1 MNVDRR
7 TVLRLLAPAILLPPL
22 PFPGNAQEPSDAL
35 FIAIEGVH
43 PSTPADRFQAFVGP
57 FLEAGIPFGLVPDM
71 SAWSEPAI
79 ADVLRQTIAEA
90 PDLVEPVLSLP
101 GVHALPTYFQRRAA
115 SDAIALMRGLAGGSP
130 AATVASPITIATD
143 GPAVANFDALR
154 CLGIRNVLSFSPAQS
169 VSSAGCAERTVCL
182 RGGRRL
188 DVAGLAD
195 PTPWVEAA
203 FARPGWVQLAPSL
216 SGIERVP
223 LHEVRLRALRI
234 SDAIGREIAGGRRF
248 VALPR
253 EHARWFGADQL
264 RLVAV
269 RIDRGTDASSAGMA
283 TLEAE
288 LRTRGIDV
296 TLAAPM
302 TAEGAGDRPDP
313 GCAVL
318 AAAGSD
324 TPEPS
329 AMTLPAEVRCVALQA
344 AADRMPG
351 WLERAADLVLLPGG
365 APAFDGR
372 GPLIRGETR
381 ISQAAGLLAERE
393 WMRDAVLVI
402 SPADYAT
409 VQARQATLDT
419 LQRLQRDPGTRL
431 VDIPT
436 FYRASVSPDP
446 VFGLLRE
453 TYRHRP
459 GTSDPDALSA
469 DEMLA
474 DARQAWTY
482 FERFSVPASGLCI
495 DTADVQEDGVWL
507 HSEMTMWDLGSLI
520 AAVMAAHELGLISD
534 MDFVIRSE
542 LLVRALPV
550 VRVGEWRLP
559 AEVIS
564 STTGAPLS
572 EDFNACDTGRLLSVL
587 HTLDAYPLTRGIAE
601 QKIAGWDLAAVVRDG
616 HVHSVVKG
624 RLVDRFR
631 SHCAHYTARAFRD
644 RGIDAASPY
653 EVPGMAAG
661 TDHDMRLLL
670 ALVGLGPLGAEPLLL
685 EALEMGLSE
694 PSDFLADVLFAA
706 QSREYESSGRLVCL
720 SEAPINREPW
730 FTYQGLNVAS
740 SEDRWMVSAAS
751 ADGRFNTPAFRAETL
766 MVNTKA
772 AYLWVAARPS
782 AHATLLARHVRNR
795 ARIEG
800 MGFSPGVF
808 AASGKGM
815 PGYADV
821 NTNAIILQAIAYI
834 LRGRRSPAP
843 P

>member
-1 MNVDRR
+1 
-7 TVLRLLAPAILLPPL
+7 
-22 PFPGNAQEPSDAL
+22 
-35 FIAIEGVH
+35 
-43 PSTPADRFQAFVGP
+43 
-57 FLEAGIPFGLVPDM
+57 
-71 SAWSEPAI
+71 
-79 ADVLRQTIAEA
+79 
-90 PDLVEPVLSLP
+90 
-101 GVHALPTYFQRRAA
+101 
-115 SDAIALMRGLAGGSP
+115 
-130 AATVASPITIATD
+130 
-143 GPAVANFDALR
+143 
-154 CLGIRNVLSFSPAQS
+154 
-169 VSSAGCAERTVCL
+169 
-182 RGGRRL
+182 
-188 DVAGLAD
+188 
-195 PTPWVEAA
+195 
-203 FARPGWVQLAPSL
+203 
-216 SGIERVP
+216 
-223 LHEVRLRALRI
+223 
-234 SDAIGREIAGGRRF
+234 
-248 VALPR
+248 
-253 EHARWFGADQL
+253 
-264 RLVAV
+264 
-269 RIDRGTDASSAGMA
+269 
-283 TLEAE
+283 
-288 LRTRGIDV
+288 
-296 TLAAPM
+296 
-302 TAEGAGDRPDP
+302 
-313 GCAVL
+313 
-318 AAAGSD
+318 
-324 TPEPS
+324 
-329 AMTLPAEVRCVALQA
+329 
-344 AADRMPG
+344 
-351 WLERAADLVLLPGG
+351 
-365 APAFDGR
+365 
-372 GPLIRGETR
+372 
-381 ISQAAGLLAERE
+381 
-393 WMRDAVLVI
+393 
-402 SPADYAT
+402 
-409 VQARQATLDT
+409 
-419 LQRLQRDPGTRL
+419 
-431 VDIPT
+431 
-436 FYRASVSPDP
+436 
-446 VFGLLRE
+446 
-453 TYRHRP
+453 
-459 GTSDPDALSA
+459 
-469 DEMLA
+469 
-474 DARQAWTY
+474 
-482 FERFSVPASGLCI
+482 
-495 DTADVQEDGVWL
+495 
-507 HSEMTMWDLGSLI
+507 
-520 AAVMAAHELGLISD
+520 
-534 MDFVIRSE
+534 VIRSE